1 MADKKAEVKEVDVI
15 ERARGFWA
23 RFSKPIIYISA
34 AIILIGGGWLVY
46 KYLFKLP
53 KEQKAN
59 EVVFRTQKIFT
70 DFSNA
75 PTDTLK
81 TSLAQKCLNGEGSA
95 FGALKIMSRYGGTD
109 AANLCAYYAG
119 ACYLHLKR
127 FDKAIQYLK
136 DFSTDA
142 SQVQSRAYGMIGD
155 ACSELKKNND
165 ALDYYKKAAG
175 VNEKDEFTSSEFLF
189 RAGLYAESI
198 GKTKDAV
205 DLYKKIKNDYP
216 LTDKATDIDRY
227 LARLGEVIE

>member
-109 AANLCAYYAG
+109 AANLCAW
-119 ACYLHLKR
+119 LR
-127 FDKAIQYLK
+127 FERQY
-136 DFSTDA
+136 
-142 SQVQSRAYGMIGD
+142 
-155 ACSELKKNND
+155 
-165 ALDYYKKAAG
+165 
-175 VNEKDEFTSSEFLF
+175 
-189 RAGLYAESI
+189 
-198 GKTKDAV
+198 
-205 DLYKKIKNDYP
+205 
-216 LTDKATDIDRY
+216 
-227 LARLGEVIE
+227 